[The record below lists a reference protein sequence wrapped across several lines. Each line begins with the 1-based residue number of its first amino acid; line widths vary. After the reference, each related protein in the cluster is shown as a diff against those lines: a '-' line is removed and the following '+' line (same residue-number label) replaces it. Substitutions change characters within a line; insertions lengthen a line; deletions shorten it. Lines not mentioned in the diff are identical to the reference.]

1 MGKVLI
7 ALSILMAMV
16 SCSPRLYPERPETW
30 QGIRPETRADER
42 KTVRLMT
49 YNVGVFDKYE
59 ASGIKL
65 TARIVREMD
74 PDVLVMNEVDSCAGR
89 TGNLDQLRAFTR
101 AARRYDGVFAP
112 ALKPFMGGAYGIAE
126 AWKRLMEPIGT
137 FSMVLPKGDGSE
149 PRALVV
155 VEYDDM
161 VVAGTH
167 LDHRSKAAQLEQAR
181 AITDTLMSMYSGKP
195 VFLCGDF
202 NALPDS
208 PTIEYMRE
216 NWDILS
222 PAKTTYPDSKALPSW
237 EPDDDVPGKCIDYIM
252 VLKGSAEYEV
262 VAADVPVT
270 FKAGSAFE
278 ASDHLPVY
286 VDVRF

>member
-7 ALSILMAMV
+7 ALPLLIAMV
-16 SCSPRLYPERPETW
+16 SCSPRLYPER
-30 QGIRPETRADER
+30 QETRAETR

-59 ASGIKL
+59 ASGIRM

-89 TGNLDQLRAFTR
+89 TGNRDQLKAFTK
-101 AARRYDGVFAP
+101 AARRYKGVFAP

-126 AWKRLMEPIGT
+126 AWKSQREPIET
-137 FSMVLPKGDGSE
+137 FTMVLPKGDGSE
-149 PRALVV
+149 PRALVA
-155 VEYDDM
+155 VEYEDM

-167 LDHRSKAAQLEQAR
+167 LDHKSKAAQMEQAR
-181 AITDTLMSMYSGKP
+181 VITDTLMSMFSCKP

-208 PTIEYMRE
+208 PVIGYLRE
-216 NWDILS
+216 NWDILT
-222 PAKTTYPDSKALPSW
+222 PPKTTYPDAKALQAGV
-237 EPDDDVPGKCIDYIM
+237 PDGDVPGKCIDYIM

-262 VAADVPVT
+262 VAADVPAD

>member
-16 SCSPRLYPERPETW
+16 SCSPRLYPERPETR
-30 QGIRPETRADER
+30 QEIRPETRADER

-65 TARIVREMD
+65 TARIVREMN

-89 TGNLDQLRAFTR
+89 TGNRDQLRVFTR

-126 AWKRLMEPIGT
+126 AWKRQMEPIGT

-155 VEYDDM
+155 VEYEDM

-181 AITDTLMSMYSGKP
+181 SITDTLMSMYSGKP

-208 PTIEYMRE
+208 PAIEYMRE

>member
-16 SCSPRLYPERPETW
+16 SCSPRLYPERPETGP
-30 QGIRPETRADER
+30 GIRPETRADER

-59 ASGIKL
+59 ASGIEL

-89 TGNLDQLRAFTR
+89 TGNRDQLRTFTR
-101 AARRYDGVFAP
+101 AARRYYGVFAP

-126 AWKRLMEPIGT
+126 AWKRQMEPIGT

-155 VEYDDM
+155 VEYEDM

-167 LDHRSKAAQLEQAR
+167 LDHKSKAAQLKQAR

>member
-16 SCSPRLYPERPETW
+16 SCSPRLYPERPETG

-65 TARIVREMD
+65 TSRIVREMD

-89 TGNLDQLRAFTR
+89 TGNRDQLRAFIR

-126 AWKRLMEPIGT
+126 AWKRQMEPIGT

-155 VEYDDM
+155 VEYEDM

-208 PTIEYMRE
+208 PAIEYMRE

>member
-16 SCSPRLYPERPETW
+16 SCSPRLYPERPETG

-89 TGNLDQLRAFTR
+89 TGNRDQLRTFTR

-126 AWKRLMEPIGT
+126 AWKRQMEPIGT

-155 VEYDDM
+155 VEYEDM

-167 LDHRSKAAQLEQAR
+167 LDHKSKAAQLEQAR

>member
-16 SCSPRLYPERPETW
+16 SCSPRLYPERPKT
-30 QGIRPETRADER
+30 RPETRADER

-59 ASGIKL
+59 ASGIRL
-65 TARIVREMD
+65 TAGIVREMD

-89 TGNLDQLRAFTR
+89 TGNRDQLRAFFR
-101 AARRYDGVFAP
+101 AARRYEGVFAP

-126 AWKRLMEPIGT
+126 AWKRQMEPIGT

-155 VEYDDM
+155 VEYGDM

-167 LDHRSKAAQLEQAR
+167 LDHRSKAAQFEQAR

-208 PTIEYMRE
+208 PAIEYMRE

>member
-89 TGNLDQLRAFTR
+89 TGNRDQLKAFAK
-101 AARRYDGVFAP
+101 AARRYEGVFAP

-126 AWKRLMEPIGT
+126 AWRRQMEPLGT
-137 FSMVLPKGDGSE
+137 FSMVLPKEDGSE

-167 LDHRSKAAQLEQAR
+167 LDHKSKAAQLEQAR
-181 AITDTLMSMYSGKP
+181 IITDTLMSMYSGKP

-222 PAKTTYPDSKALPSW
+222 PAKTTYPDAKALPTW
-237 EPDDDVPGKCIDYIM
+237 EPGDEVPGKSIDYIM

-262 VAADVPVT
+262 VAAGVPVA

>member
-1 MGKVLI
+1 
-7 ALSILMAMV
+7 
-16 SCSPRLYPERPETW
+16 
-30 QGIRPETRADER
+30 
-42 KTVRLMT
+42 MT

-59 ASGIKL
+59 ASWIKL

-89 TGNLDQLRAFTR
+89 TGNRDQLRAFTR

-126 AWKRLMEPIGT
+126 AWKRQREPLGT

-181 AITDTLMSMYSGKP
+181 VITDTLMSMYTGKP

-202 NALPDS
+202 NAIPDS
-208 PTIEYMRE
+208 PTIEYMRD

>member
-16 SCSPRLYPERPETW
+16 SCSPRLYPERPETR

-262 VAADVPVT
+262 VAADVPVA

>member
-16 SCSPRLYPERPETW
+16 SCSPRLYPERPETG

-42 KTVRLMT
+42 ETVRLMT

-89 TGNLDQLRAFTR
+89 TGNRDQLRAFTR

-126 AWKRLMEPIGT
+126 AWKRQMEPIGT

-208 PTIEYMRE
+208 PAIEYMRE

>member
-16 SCSPRLYPERPETW
+16 SCSPRLYPERQE
-30 QGIRPETRADER
+30 IRPETRADER

-89 TGNLDQLRAFTR
+89 TGNRDQLRAFTR

-126 AWKRLMEPIGT
+126 AWKRQMEPIGT

-167 LDHRSKAAQLEQAR
+167 LDHKSKTAQLEQAR
-181 AITDTLMSMYSGKP
+181 VITDTLMSMYSGKP

>member
-1 MGKVLI
+1 
-7 ALSILMAMV
+7 MAMV
-16 SCSPRLYPERPETW
+16 SCSPRLYPERPETG

-59 ASGIKL
+59 ASGIRL

-89 TGNLDQLRAFTR
+89 TGNRDQFRAFTR

-126 AWKRLMEPIGT
+126 AWKRQMEPIGT